1 MARDT
6 KLAVLTAAG
15 ELMRRNGYSAVG
27 MKDIAIAAGA
37 PIGSLYH
44 HFPSGKVEIMGAA
57 LRSAGA
63 AYGLLIPTIAQ
74 QYDDLGE
81 ALEVIFRQAAED
93 MESMDFANM
102 CPVGSVAAEVAD
114 TVEPLRDVTAEVF
127 NSWLEGGT
135 AYFSARGLPVEQARL
150 VTVALV
156 CGLEGAFTLAR
167 TLRSIEPLVS
177 VGRALGEQYRG
188 VALGPVNLAQP
199 QL

>member
-6 KLAVLTAAG
+6 RRAVLTAAA

-27 MKDIAIAAGA
+27 MKDIAAAASA

-44 HFPSGKVEIMGAA
+44 HFPTGKVEIVGEA
-57 LRSAGA
+57 LANAGA
-63 AYGLLIPTIAQ
+63 AYALLIPTIAQ

-81 ALEVIFRQAAED
+81 ALEGMFRQAADD
-93 MESMDFANM
+93 MAATGFVNM
-102 CPVGSVAAEVAD
+102 CPVGSVAAEIAD
-114 TVEPLRDVTAEVF
+114 TVEPLRKVTADIF
-127 NSWLEGGT
+127 NSWLDGGA
-135 AYFSARGLPVEQARL
+135 AYFTVRGLSPDQARL

-167 TLRSIEPLVS
+167 TLRSTEPLES
-177 VGRALGEQYRG
+177 VGRVLGQQYRG
-188 VALGPVNLAQP
+188 VALVPAPVVQP